1 MDKHQERR
9 RFVRVAFQ
17 EPVLLSQNG
26 NTWPCEL
33 IDISLKGALL
43 QPSADCTPIANE
55 ALTLT
60 LALDE
65 NNAIQ
70 MTGSL
75 IHQQD
80 ELLGLYCERIDIDS
94 MAHLRKLIEL
104 NTGDPSAA
112 EREFKRLGQVD

>member
-1 MDKHQERR
+1 MDKQQERR
-9 RFVRVAFQ
+9 RFVRVSFQ

-26 NTWPCEL
+26 NTWSCEL

-43 QPSADCTPIANE
+43 QPPVDCTPIADD

-60 LALDE
+60 LALDD

-70 MTGSL
+70 MIGSL
-75 IHQQD
+75 VHQQD
-80 ELLGLYCERIDIDS
+80 EQLGLYCERIDIDS

-112 EREFKRLGQVD
+112 EREFKRLGQAD